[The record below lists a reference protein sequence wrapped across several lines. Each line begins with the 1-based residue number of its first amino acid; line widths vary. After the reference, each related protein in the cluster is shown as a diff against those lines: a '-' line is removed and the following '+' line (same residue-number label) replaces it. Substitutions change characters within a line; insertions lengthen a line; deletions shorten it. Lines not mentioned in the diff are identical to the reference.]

1 LFRSAPTSYPSSR
14 ARSSSCCSVLRP
26 AAVLLGIFRSPV
38 YIFRSLVYIFWSP
51 VYIFWSPVYIFQSP
65 AYIFRSPVYI
75 FRSLV
80 YIFRSPVYLFRFPV
94 YLFRFQLPVLFF
106 LLLECVLWSP
116 VVVREVTSSRF
127 CSCCSL
133 SALAP
138 SSSARGVQSQL
149 CCSCYLCL
157 ATSKCLHLILPISES
172 FCR

>member
-1 LFRSAPTSYPSSR
+1 VFCFSPSSFSSTADPFSIAIFLLPTS
-14 ARSSSCCSVLRP
+14 
-26 AAVLLGIFRSPV
+26 
-38 YIFRSLVYIFWSP
+38 
-51 VYIFWSPVYIFQSP
+51 
-65 AYIFRSPVYI
+65 
-75 FRSLV
+75 
-80 YIFRSPVYLFRFPV
+80 
-94 YLFRFQLPVLFF
+94 PVLPLSLDRLFSPPDF
-106 LLLECVLWSP
+106 SFPSPIFVQLSFPLRGDQLTCSAVDLQHKATNLQLGRPRSHSLRHFSLPDLFSNILWSP

-138 SSSARGVQSQL
+138 SSSARGVLSQF